1 MTGGCAG
8 IPKGP
13 ASSLDVTGAWQGT
26 WQVMGNP
33 NSNGTIRLVL
43 QQMDS
48 VDSVAAVVG
57 DVFITGASIR
67 GGQLEGRVSGRV
79 LTFSVGPILQG
90 EVHVLDEA
98 MSGYIVH
105 RGVTAGMNAERVWP
119 VR

>member
-1 MTGGCAG
+1 
-8 IPKGP
+8 
-13 ASSLDVTGAWQGT
+13 
-26 WQVMGNP
+26 MGNS
-33 NSNGTIRLVL
+33 NSNGMIRLVL

-57 DVFITGASIR
+57 DVLITGASVR

-79 LTFSVGPILQG
+79 FTFSVGPILQG
-90 EVHVLDEA
+90 ELQVLEET

-105 RGVTAGMNAERVWP
+105 RGVTAAMSAERLWP